1 MESNKSMNNKNT
13 QLSPTD
19 TACLSKIQ
27 KLEGVISGQP
37 IAIDPIE
44 VKSKLATFM
53 LAHADK
59 VMDTVAPL
67 EQLREEVVNAFVEK
81 TMDMTENEEVTA
93 GQLAHAIDAIQQMN
107 MYAVNTAKAVLDAE
121 KISTNI
127 VINST
132 TNTVNQT
139 QHNSLNLDNAL
150 SRAKVTKAVAALTQ
164 LLNKQDTV
172 IQGGEQDDNED

>member
-1 MESNKSMNNKNT
+1 MEANKSMNNKNT

-81 TMDMTENEEVTA
+81 TMDMTENEEV
-93 GQLAHAIDAIQQMN
+93 
-107 MYAVNTAKAVLDAE
+107 
-121 KISTNI
+121 IS
-127 VINST
+127 
-132 TNTVNQT
+132 
-139 QHNSLNLDNAL
+139 
-150 SRAKVTKAVAALTQ
+150 
-164 LLNKQDTV
+164 
-172 IQGGEQDDNED
+172 